1 MATNASKQSPDT
13 PVTMATGSASMTTD
27 ASQQSNL
34 GAPTTSKSSSIRE
47 AAPQLAS
54 SVFTETPQSS
64 TLTKTTTQPSSGLQ
78 SSVKISPLV
87 TSDVRTTPKTSP
99 STKTVLPFAVSAS
112 LAEPIVHIPSQVT
125 SDVRTSPKTSPK
137 TKTVSQHTLSAENVT
152 RIPQTVSD
160 GKVTSLQHSKT
171 PGRVNP
177 CGERLEPTGR
187 KLEVRDERSEV
198 KGERSLVSDER
209 SKIMSERS
217 KVICERLEVTGK
229 RSEVTCEKLATR
241 ESQEND
247 LNLPASVQA
256 KSVDKTIDLPS
267 AVPEQ
272 AEVLEKEKALP
283 DRSELPQSVHHNI
296 SSSMK
301 IMESPSTQ
309 SLHMDAP
316 ETSEISNEELPGFLL
331 LSSDS
336 SKANSKQKV
345 QCELCKKTM
354 FSTSAPN
361 HRLLHERRGEAF
373 PKTDPR
379 PLGDLPGSSKGDLS
393 RSSKGD
399 PSRSSEAGSEERV
412 YMRTRSGSII
422 KTTSTIL
429 SSPDAKTSSGKT
441 KEVEKDSHI
450 TIRTSGRRKS
460 LRMIES
466 KSKTTVIA
474 KNTKLDNH
482 KIDNEDCNDV
492 NDDVDEVTIST
503 EKKVGDK
510 EPSLPWP
517 RVTEH
522 SKGRR
527 TILKEKM
534 RNSLKRGRCSSEK
547 VEGATHSVTRILT
560 RNSMH
565 VKRPAKVGQNSVDE
579 ICDES
584 VIKRSKTKQEV
595 EDESEA
601 SKGQRKCKICQKKLN
616 SNEAQLRHNVLEHGA
631 DPASLIT
638 PDMTILH
645 KCNTCDIVYPHLSM
659 LLEHKEREKHF
670 LKIFLKKVEKGE
682 QGSDQ
687 LQEDVSAD
695 ALKDSVATYIEETN
709 NPLREKFIRDLE
721 AAKLGKGPKPGGLRP
736 RKFFQCKL
744 GDYKPVPS
752 NRLYALRA
760 HILQVHLKTKPLKC
774 QYCDHRSVDEYSL
787 SVHMR
792 THTGEKNFM
801 CAVCKKCFSLRR
813 TCQKHQ
819 RDDHGMKISAK
830 LSVSKRADKP
840 NHKRKKQNCDNVCEK
855 CGRHFLTSNFY
866 LHRKYCQL
874 NLTFACDQCDK
885 VYKTKQGLDRHVK
898 VDHGAVKEQYVC
910 DVCKRSFKYR
920 ATVVEHMR
928 MYHLERPIK
937 CEHCDASFIKQSSLD
952 EHLRK
957 HLGKRPF
964 RCEICDKSFVRK
976 TLLLRHK
983 ESHLTERNVVCDV
996 CNKAFKSK
1004 TSLQQHKKI
1013 HSTVKKYRCDIC
1025 DARFSLHGTYFIHMK
1040 RHRGQKDHKC
1050 RFCNMAF
1057 VTSGDRIRHE
1067 KTHTKETIDKN
1078 GETPLSISFKNGKK
1092 AKLQQVETVTAFD
1105 DLVVNTIILPVEGAT
1120 SVDEPTQDASEKEVG
1135 EILYVVSGQHDIVGG
1150 ATEISVPRVDSE
1162 GGVEEIVY
1170 VMSGPQEG
1178 PVITLT

>member
-1 MATNASKQSPDT
+1 MVPFPDTPSVTMATRSASMATDASQQSPDT
-13 PVTMATGSASMTTD
+13 PSVTMATRSASMTTES
-27 ASQQSNL
+27 SQQSNL
-34 GAPTTSKSSSIRE
+34 GAPTTSESSSIRE

-64 TLTKTTTQPSSGLQ
+64 TLKDTTPQPASGLHTPPLTAHMG
-78 SSVKISPLV
+78 KSPVNVFPQV
-87 TSDVRTTPKTSP
+87 TSDVRTTPKNSP
-99 STKTVLPFAVSAS
+99 STKTVQQFAVSAS
-112 LAEPIVHIPSQVT
+112 LAESIVEMPPKVM

-137 TKTVSQHTLSAENVT
+137 TKTVSQHTISAENVT
-152 RIPQTVSD
+152 RTQQTVSD

-171 PGRVNP
+171 PGRVDP
-177 CGERLEPTGR
+177 CDKRLEPTDR
-187 KLEVRDERSEV
+187 KLELRGERSEV
-198 KGERSLVSDER
+198 EGE
-209 SKIMSERS
+209 MS
-217 KVICERLEVTGK
+217 G
-229 RSEVTCEKLATR
+229 

-247 LNLPASVQA
+247 QNLPASVQV
-256 KSVDKTIDLPS
+256 KSLDKTIDLFS

-272 AEVLEKEKALP
+272 EEVPEKQKASS

-296 SSSMK
+296 SSPLK
-301 IMESPSTQ
+301 IIEGPSTLAQ
-309 SLHMDAP
+309 HVDAP
-316 ETSEISNEELPGFLL
+316 EASEISNEELPGFLL
-331 LSSDS
+331 LSSGP
-336 SKANSKQKV
+336 KRKV
-345 QCELCKKTM
+345 QCKLCKKTM
-354 FSTSAPN
+354 FSTSASN

-373 PKTDPR
+373 PETDPR
-379 PLGDLPGSSKGDLS
+379 PLGDLPGSSTGDTSRSSKGDLS
-393 RSSKGD
+393 RSFKGD

-429 SSPDAKTSSGKT
+429 SSPDAKSSSGTCKT
-441 KEVEKDSHI
+441 KEVAKDSHN
-450 TIRTSGRRKS
+450 TISTSTRRKS
-460 LRMIES
+460 LRMI
-466 KSKTTVIA
+466 KSRAKTTSVIA

-492 NDDVDEVTIST
+492 NDDKDEVTVPT
-503 EKKVGDK
+503 EKEKVGDK

-517 RVTEH
+517 RDTEH

-534 RNSLKRGRCSSEK
+534 RNSLKRGRRSSEK
-547 VEGATHSVTRILT
+547 VEGATHSVTRIST
-560 RNSMH
+560 RNSVH
-565 VKRPAKVGQNSVDE
+565 VNRPTKLGQNGGDE
-579 ICDES
+579 SCDEP
-584 VIKRSKTKQEV
+584 VVKRSKKEQDAD
-595 EDESEA
+595 DESEA

-682 QGSDQ
+682 QGSDP
-687 LQEDVSAD
+687 LQEDVSAG

-721 AAKLGKGPKPGGLRP
+721 AAKLGEGQKPVGLRP

-774 QYCDHRSVDEYSL
+774 EYCNHRSVDEYSL

-830 LSVSKRADKP
+830 LSVTKRAVKP

-964 RCEICDKSFVRK
+964 RCELCDKSFVRK

-996 CNKAFKSK
+996 CDKAFKSK

-1013 HSTVKKYRCDIC
+1013 HSTEKKYRCDIC

-1067 KTHTKETIDKN
+1067 KTHTKEAIDKN

-1092 AKLQQVETVTAFD
+1092 AKLQQVEMVTAFD

-1178 PVITLT
+1178 PVITLP